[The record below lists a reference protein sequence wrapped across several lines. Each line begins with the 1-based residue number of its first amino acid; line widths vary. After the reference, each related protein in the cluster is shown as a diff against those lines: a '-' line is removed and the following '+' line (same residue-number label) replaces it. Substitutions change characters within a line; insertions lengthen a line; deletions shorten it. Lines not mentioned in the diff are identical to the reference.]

1 MIIREYTALPT
12 TLMPNA
18 IDNAS
23 SCIFFCK
30 SSIRLSMRRNAAE
43 ALAVK
48 TDTVT
53 APEYV
58 REMVVDTENEN
69 HEIVIKVY
77 LKGIASGLFINS
89 LI

>member
-1 MIIREYTALPT
+1 
-12 TLMPNA
+12 
-18 IDNAS
+18 
-23 SCIFFCK
+23 
-30 SSIRLSMRRNAAE
+30 MRRNAAE